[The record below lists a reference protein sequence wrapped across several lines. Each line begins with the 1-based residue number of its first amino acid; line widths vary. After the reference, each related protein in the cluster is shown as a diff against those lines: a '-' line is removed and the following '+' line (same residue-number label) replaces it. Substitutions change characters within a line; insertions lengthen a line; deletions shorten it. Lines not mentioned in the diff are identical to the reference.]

1 MFFYTLFPLSI
12 LIFFIPDEKCE
23 IDLAFILDGSGSIT
37 FLNFLRILDFVKNVT
52 KQFEIGPDAVQ
63 VATISFSDYARE
75 EFGFGDFSSHAALDI
90 AIDSIQYDAGGTNTA
105 YGIRTARRGVFQR
118 NTRPSA
124 VKVGII
130 ITDGYSNSYNRT
142 VLEALYAK
150 NDGIVLFTIGIGDV
164 NEMELNEVASDP
176 NCTHVFFLTQ
186 FSEIDSLVYEIK
198 KAACRGNV
206 HKISEFIY

>member
-1 MFFYTLFPLSI
+1 MFFLSFI
-12 LIFFIPDEKCE
+12 SMKFSYFFIPDKKCE

-63 VATISFSDYARE
+63 VATISFSDYARV

-118 NTRPSA
+118 NTRPNA
-124 VKVGII
+124 VKVGIV
-130 ITDGYSNSYNRT
+130 ITDGYSNSYHST

-150 NDGIVLFTIGIGDV
+150 NDGIVLFTIGIGDI

-206 HKISEFIY
+206 Y